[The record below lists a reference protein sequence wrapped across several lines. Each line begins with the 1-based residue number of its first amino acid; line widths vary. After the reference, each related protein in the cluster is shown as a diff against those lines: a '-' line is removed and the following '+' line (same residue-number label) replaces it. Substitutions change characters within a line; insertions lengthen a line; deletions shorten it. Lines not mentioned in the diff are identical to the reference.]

1 MKRNNSINRDIKMVK
16 DIKKNIPVLRFPEFQ
31 NDGEWI
37 AKPIKDIA
45 KTFSGGT
52 PTVGNSDY
60 YGGSIPFIRSG
71 EITKSTTDLFITEL
85 GLSSSSAKIVEEGT
99 ILYALY
105 GATSGEVAISK
116 IRGAINQAIL
126 AIIPK
131 SRKYVVN
138 YIYYFLKHQKAQ
150 ILSKY
155 LQGGQGNLSGAII
168 DNLSIAFPCDYKGNI
183 SDVEQTK
190 IADCFVSIDKEIDAT
205 KRKLVLLK
213 EHKKGLMQRLFPA
226 KGKTSPEIR
235 FPEFI
240 GTKEWTPK
248 QLGFIGE
255 TFGGL
260 SGKSAEDF
268 GTGKPF
274 VTYKQVFNSSEID
287 FSECALVQVSENEVQ
302 NSLQYGDI
310 LVTMSSETPDE
321 VGYTAVVTNKNI
333 PECYL
338 NSFCFIY
345 RLFDDES
352 IDTKF
357 LIYLFSNDAY
367 RAAVV
372 RIAQGITRFNISKT
386 KFKEIELVIPENKKE
401 QIKIAETLSS
411 VDKQIAEYDKKIK
424 ALELHKKGL
433 MQQLFPKL

>member
-1 MKRNNSINRDIKMVK
+1 MATEN
-16 DIKKNIPVLRFPEFQ
+16 KKYIPALRFPEFQ

-37 AKPIKDIA
+37 LTPVGEYYKVQGGFAFRSSEFKKSGTPIIRISNIPNEGIYIDISNSVYYDRIENEVNFLISKGDLLIAMSGATTGKTAVYNQIGKAYLNQRVGLFKSINSHNYYPFICQWVKSNYFYAQLKRTLAAGAQPNISSKDIESFIWA
-45 KTFSGGT
+45 Y
-52 PTVGNSDY
+52 PNGNNS
-60 YGGSIPFIRSG
+60 FA
-71 EITKSTTDLFITEL
+71 E
-85 GLSSSSAKIVEEGT
+85 
-99 ILYALY
+99 
-105 GATSGEVAISK
+105 
-116 IRGAINQAIL
+116 
-126 AIIPK
+126 
-131 SRKYVVN
+131 
-138 YIYYFLKHQKAQ
+138 QK
-150 ILSKY
+150 
-155 LQGGQGNLSGAII
+155 
-168 DNLSIAFPCDYKGNI
+168 
-183 SDVEQTK
+183 K
-190 IADCFVSIDKEIDAT
+190 IADCLSSLDKYIDAA
-205 KRKLVLLK
+205 KRKLELLK
-213 EHKKGLMQRLFPA
+213 EHKKGLMQKLFPA
-226 KGKTSPEIR
+226 KGKTTPELR

-287 FSECALVQVSENEVQ
+287 FSECALVQVSENDVQ
-302 NSLQYGDI
+302 NRLQYGDI

-352 IDTKF
+352 IDAKF
-357 LIYLFSNDAY
+357 LIYLFSSDAY
-367 RAAVV
+367 RTAVV

-386 KFKEIELVIPENKKE
+386 KFKEIELVIPENEDE
-401 QIKIAETLSS
+401 QRKIAETLSAI
-411 VDKQIAEYDKKIK
+411 DKQITEYDKKIK

>member
-1 MKRNNSINRDIKMVK
+1 MATEN
-16 DIKKNIPVLRFPEFQ
+16 KKYIPALRFPEFQ
-31 NDGEWI
+31 NDGEWKRCKLSDVAVRKRKKNTKGI
-37 AKPIKDIA
+37 ELPVY
-45 KTFSGGT
+45 T
-52 PTVGNSDY
+52 NS
-60 YGGSIPFIRSG
+60 
-71 EITKSTTDLFITEL
+71 
-85 GLSSSSAKIVEEGT
+85 
-99 ILYALY
+99 
-105 GATSGEVAISK
+105 ATSGVISQEDYFDREIVTK
-116 IRGAINQAIL
+116 ENL
-126 AIIPK
+126 
-131 SRKYVVN
+131 VN
-138 YIYYFLKHQKAQ
+138 YGIIEPNDFVYNPRVSVTAPVGPISRNKLSCGIMSPLYLIFGFNGGDINFFEHYF
-150 ILSKY
+150 
-155 LQGGQGNLSGAII
+155 
-168 DNLSIAFPCDYKGNI
+168 KGNSWHNYLRAKANYGARFDRI
-183 SDVEQTK
+183 NIGTKEFMDMPIPYPSLAEQK
-190 IADCFVSIDKEIDAT
+190 KVADCLSSLDKYIDAT
-205 KRKLVLLK
+205 KCKLELLK

-310 LVTMSSETPDE
+310 LVTTSSETPDE

-352 IDTKF
+352 IDAKF

-386 KFKEIELVIPENKKE
+386 KFKEIELVIPENKNE

>member
-1 MKRNNSINRDIKMVK
+1 MATEN
-16 DIKKNIPVLRFPEFQ
+16 KKYIPALRFPEFQ

-37 AKPIKDIA
+37 LTPVGKYYKVQGGFAFRSSEFKKSGTPIIRISNIPNEGIYIDISNSVYYDRIENEVNFLISKGDLLIAMSGATTGKTAVYNQIGKAYLNQRVGLFKSINSHNYYPFICQWVKSNYFYAQLKRTLAAGAQPNISSKDIESFIWA
-45 KTFSGGT
+45 Y
-52 PTVGNSDY
+52 PNGNNS
-60 YGGSIPFIRSG
+60 FA
-71 EITKSTTDLFITEL
+71 E
-85 GLSSSSAKIVEEGT
+85 
-99 ILYALY
+99 
-105 GATSGEVAISK
+105 
-116 IRGAINQAIL
+116 
-126 AIIPK
+126 
-131 SRKYVVN
+131 
-138 YIYYFLKHQKAQ
+138 QK
-150 ILSKY
+150 
-155 LQGGQGNLSGAII
+155 
-168 DNLSIAFPCDYKGNI
+168 
-183 SDVEQTK
+183 K
-190 IADCFVSIDKEIDAT
+190 IADCLSSLDKYIDAA
-205 KRKLVLLK
+205 KRKLELLK

-302 NSLQYGDI
+302 NILQYGDI

-386 KFKEIELVIPENKKE
+386 KFKEIELVIPENKNE

>member
-1 MKRNNSINRDIKMVK
+1 MATEN
-16 DIKKNIPVLRFPEFQ
+16 KKYIPALRFPEFQ
-31 NDGEWI
+31 NDGEWNYEYGNMLYDSI
-37 AKPIKDIA
+37 VNKKHKSDLPILAITQDNGAIPRDEINYRVIVNDK
-45 KTFSGGT
+45 
-52 PTVGNSDY
+52 
-60 YGGSIPFIRSG
+60 SIEG
-71 EITKSTTDLFITEL
+71 Y
-85 GLSSSSAKIVEEGT
+85 KIVEIGDFIISLRSFQGGIEYSRYKGLCSPAY
-99 ILYALY
+99 IVLRKKH
-105 GATSGEVAISK
+105 SK
-116 IRGAINQAIL
+116 ICDDFYRHYFKSFQYIQALNRNLEGIRDGKMVSYKQFSDIKLPCPSL
-126 AIIPK
+126 AE
-131 SRKYVVN
+131 
-138 YIYYFLKHQKAQ
+138 QK
-150 ILSKY
+150 
-155 LQGGQGNLSGAII
+155 
-168 DNLSIAFPCDYKGNI
+168 
-183 SDVEQTK
+183 K
-190 IADCFVSIDKEIDAT
+190 IADCLSSLDKYIDAT
-205 KRKLVLLK
+205 KRKLELLK

-287 FSECALVQVSENEVQ
+287 FSECALVQVSENDVQ
-302 NSLQYGDI
+302 NRLQYGDI

-321 VGYTAVVTNKNI
+321 VGYTAVVTSKNI

-352 IDTKF
+352 IDAKF
-357 LIYLFSNDAY
+357 LIYLFSSDVY
-367 RAAVV
+367 RTAVV

-386 KFKEIELVIPENKKE
+386 KFKEIELVIPENEDE
-401 QIKIAETLSS
+401 QRKIAETLSS

>member
-1 MKRNNSINRDIKMVK
+1 MATEN
-16 DIKKNIPVLRFPEFQ
+16 KNYIPTLRFPEFQ
-31 NDGEWI
+31 NDGEWNYEYGNMLYDSI
-37 AKPIKDIA
+37 VNKKHKSDLPILAITQDNGAIPRDEINYRVIVNDK
-45 KTFSGGT
+45 
-52 PTVGNSDY
+52 
-60 YGGSIPFIRSG
+60 SIEG
-71 EITKSTTDLFITEL
+71 Y
-85 GLSSSSAKIVEEGT
+85 KIVEIGDFIISLRSFQGGIEYSRYKGLCSPAY
-99 ILYALY
+99 IVLRKKH
-105 GATSGEVAISK
+105 SK
-116 IRGAINQAIL
+116 ICDDFYRHYFKSFQYIQALNRNLEGIRDGKMVSYKQFSDIKLPCPSL
-126 AIIPK
+126 AE
-131 SRKYVVN
+131 
-138 YIYYFLKHQKAQ
+138 QK
-150 ILSKY
+150 
-155 LQGGQGNLSGAII
+155 
-168 DNLSIAFPCDYKGNI
+168 
-183 SDVEQTK
+183 K
-190 IADCFVSIDKEIDAT
+190 IADCLSSLDKYIDAT
-205 KRKLVLLK
+205 KRKLELLK
-213 EHKKGLMQRLFPA
+213 EHKKGLMQKLFPA
-226 KGKTSPEIR
+226 KGKTLPELR

-248 QLGFIGE
+248 QLGSIGE

-302 NSLQYGDI
+302 NRLQYGDI
-310 LVTMSSETPDE
+310 LVTTSSETPDE

-333 PECYL
+333 PKCYL

-352 IDTKF
+352 IDAKF
-357 LIYLFSNDAY
+357 LIYLFSSDAY

-386 KFKEIELVIPENKKE
+386 KFKEIELVIPEKKNE

-424 ALELHKKGL
+424 AQELHKKGL